1 MKFDDMIFLKVHR
14 PEVGLFASPT
24 PKKPQ
29 TKAAMAKTWIKDK
42 VRNGRIRYY
51 TAKINYIER
60 KKTIW
65 QFARCF
71 F

>member
-29 TKAAMAKTWIKDK
+29 TKKAMAKIWIKDK
-42 VRNGRIRYY
+42 WRDIRIRYY
-51 TAKINYIER
+51 IAKI
-60 KKTIW
+60 K
-65 QFARCF
+65 F
-71 F
+71 FDLNNKNKL